1 MNGSNMHNQKIGRF
15 GENLACD
22 FLNKR
27 GYKIIEKNCKIG
39 YEEIDIIAKEGDDL
53 VFVEVKTRISQYYG
67 DGSEAVAGVK
77 QQRLN
82 MAIQK
87 YLDKYKLWHKEP
99 RCDLITIF
107 INKNTRSVKIEH
119 FKDIL

>member
-1 MNGSNMHNQKIGRF
+1 MLNNNKKIGNF
-15 GENLACD
+15 GEQLACD
-22 FLNKR
+22 FLRKR
-27 GYKIIEKNCKIG
+27 GYKIIERNCKIS
-39 YEEIDIIAKEGDDL
+39 YEEIDIIAEEGDVL

-82 MAIQK
+82 QAIQK
-87 YLDKYKLWHKEP
+87 YLDKYKLWHREP

-107 INKNTRSVKIEH
+107 INKATKSAKIEH